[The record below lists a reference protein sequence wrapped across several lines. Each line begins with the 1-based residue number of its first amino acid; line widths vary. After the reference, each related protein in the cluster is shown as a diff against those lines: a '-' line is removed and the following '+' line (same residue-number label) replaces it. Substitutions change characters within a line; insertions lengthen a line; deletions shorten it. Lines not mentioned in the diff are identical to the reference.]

1 MRSVLSDPAAPA
13 WADGAPVSLPSMA
26 GRIVSRAAA
35 LGIAVSTGIGAGG
48 AVAAGAGELE
58 GSPAA
63 VRLAQHVLAHAR
75 HVAALQWRQ
84 GGAQWECPA
93 PGGPIVGPAV
103 NRPAHNC
110 RRATVTF
117 DENLRDGL
125 IVRSLTTTHSAG
137 IATRTEL
144 ITGGGDWTRAGTAR
158 CWDAQ
163 GAGLINTPAFSYTG
177 EKLSITARSP
187 SVISLHGVGPGFRE
201 TDAIDAHT
209 FAVREVDVRVPAFG
223 GTAKLVATFAEMARP
238 FALPRKP
245 SRVCPEIVRFH
256 PQGPR

>member
-1 MRSVLSDPAAPA
+1 
-13 WADGAPVSLPSMA
+13 MA

-35 LGIAVSTGIGAGG
+35 LGVAVAAAIGAGG
-48 AVAAGAGELE
+48 AVAAGAGGLE
-58 GSPAA
+58 GSPDA
-63 VRLAQHVLAHAR
+63 VRLAQHVLTHAR

-84 GGAQWECPA
+84 GGDQWECPA
-93 PGGPIVGPAV
+93 SGGPIVGPAV
-103 NRPAHNC
+103 NRPARNC

-117 DENLRDGL
+117 DENLRHGL
-125 IVRSLTTTHSAG
+125 IVRSLTTTVATG
-137 IATRTEL
+137 MATRTEL
-144 ITGGGDWTRAGTAR
+144 ITGSGDWTRAGRAR
-158 CWDAQ
+158 CWDAE
-163 GAGLINTPAFSYTG
+163 GAGLINTPAFSYAG
-177 EKLSITARSP
+177 EKLSITAQTP

-245 SRVCPEIVRFH
+245 SRVCPEIVRFPH
-256 PQGPR
+256 SAPADPATMATRPPPA

>member
-1 MRSVLSDPAAPA
+1 
-13 WADGAPVSLPSMA
+13 MA
-26 GRIVSRAAA
+26 GRIVSRTAA
-35 LGIAVSTGIGAGG
+35 LGVAVAVGIGAGG
-48 AVAAGAGELE
+48 AVAAGAGGLE

-93 PGGPIVGPAV
+93 SGGPIVGPAV
-103 NRPAHNC
+103 NRPEHNC

-125 IVRSLTTTHSAG
+125 IARSLTTTTATG
-137 IATRTEL
+137 MATRTEL

-163 GAGLINTPAFSYTG
+163 GAGPINTPAFSYAG
-177 EKLSITARSP
+177 EKLSITARTP

-201 TDAIDAHT
+201 TDAVDART
-209 FAVREVDVRVPAFG
+209 FAVREVDVRVPASG
-223 GTAKLVATFAEMARP
+223 GTAELVATFAEMARP
-238 FALPRKP
+238 FELPRKP
-245 SRVCPEIVRFH
+245 RRVCPQIVRF
-256 PQGPR
+256 PPPGSR